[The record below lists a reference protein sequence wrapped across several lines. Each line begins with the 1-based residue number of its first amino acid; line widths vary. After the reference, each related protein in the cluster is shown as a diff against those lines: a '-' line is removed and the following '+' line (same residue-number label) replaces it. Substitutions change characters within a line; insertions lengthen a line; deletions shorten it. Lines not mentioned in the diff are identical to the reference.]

1 MSIEEKRAKAK
12 EIFALLKGITL
23 KDAKEIV
30 TCFTKVLLTEAE
42 EKAIVQDLVTIK

>member
-12 EIFALLKGITL
+12 EIVNLLKGINL

-30 TCFTKVLLTEAE
+30 TTFTNVLLKQVEEEA
-42 EKAIVQDLVTIK
+42 IIPDLTLVN